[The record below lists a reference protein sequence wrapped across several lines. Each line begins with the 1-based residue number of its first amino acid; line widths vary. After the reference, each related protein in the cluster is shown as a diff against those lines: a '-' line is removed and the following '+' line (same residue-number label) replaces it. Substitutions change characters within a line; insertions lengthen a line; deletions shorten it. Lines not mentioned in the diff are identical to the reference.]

1 MFEIVTKEALNPT
14 VMRMDVCAPLI
25 AKKAKAGQFI
35 ILRLDEQG
43 ERIPLTIA
51 DYDREKGTVTIIF
64 QKVGLTTELL
74 GDLNEG
80 DSIRDFV
87 GPLGLPTELPDAY
100 VDIRRL
106 VSDEAYV
113 STLLDLLVDELLVSD
128 TKLDQ
133 VVELIWNTP
142 AYRQSVTGSVP
153 ELDLDDADTFRSLFR
168 SLYQN
173 NAQVRGLLDEQVR
186 LLAHDY
192 LTALQ
197 VDDITYDID
206 RIDLDD
212 NIVDMLA
219 ENLDPEGTPDAKNTL
234 HIYGTIA
241 NRLPLSAEIQ
251 ARLRP
256 TLIEV
261 PVQIDAKSEENV
273 IAETPIYGEDLRT
286 LIHGC
291 QVVIPVTLDR
301 YYRNGFDNTADCQLL
316 IELHLVKRG
325 GLKLNL

>member
-1 MFEIVTKEALNPT
+1 MKKL
-14 VMRMDVCAPLI
+14 PLL
-25 AKKAKAGQFI
+25 F
-35 ILRLDEQG
+35 L
-43 ERIPLTIA
+43 
-51 DYDREKGTVTIIF
+51 
-64 QKVGLTTELL
+64 VGLLAAGCVDKEY
-74 GDLNEG
+74 DLKDVETDNIAIG
-80 DSIRDFV
+80 DSQSEFRCPLMTIRVSMQEITDNGIDIENVFRETDIW
-87 GPLGLPTELPDAY
+87 LPTELPDAY

-173 NAQVRGLLDEQVR
+173 NAQVRELLDEQVR

-291 QVVIPVTLDR
+291 QVVIP
-301 YYRNGFDNTADCQLL
+301 
-316 IELHLVKRG
+316 
-325 GLKLNL
+325 

>member
-1 MFEIVTKEALNPT
+1 MKKL
-14 VMRMDVCAPLI
+14 PLL
-25 AKKAKAGQFI
+25 F
-35 ILRLDEQG
+35 L
-43 ERIPLTIA
+43 
-51 DYDREKGTVTIIF
+51 
-64 QKVGLTTELL
+64 VGLLAAGCVDKEY
-74 GDLNEG
+74 DLKDVETDNIAIG
-80 DSIRDFV
+80 DSQSEFRCPLMTIRVSMQEITDNGIDIENVFRETDIW
-87 GPLGLPTELPDAY
+87 LPTELPDAY

-133 VVELIWNTP
+133 VVELIWSTP

-173 NAQVRGLLDEQVR
+173 NAQVRELLDEQVR

>member
-1 MFEIVTKEALNPT
+1 MKKL
-14 VMRMDVCAPLI
+14 PLL
-25 AKKAKAGQFI
+25 F
-35 ILRLDEQG
+35 L
-43 ERIPLTIA
+43 
-51 DYDREKGTVTIIF
+51 
-64 QKVGLTTELL
+64 VGLLAAGCVDKEY
-74 GDLNEG
+74 DLKDVETDNIAIG
-80 DSIRDFV
+80 DSQSEFRCPLMTIRVSMQEITDNGIDIENVFRETDIW
-87 GPLGLPTELPDAY
+87 LPTELPDAY

-113 STLLDLLVDELLVSD
+113 STLLDLLVDELFVSD

-133 VVELIWNTP
+133 VVELIWNNP

-212 NIVDMLA
+212 NIVDMLSK
-219 ENLDPEGTPDAKNTL
+219 NLDPEGTPDAKNTL

>member
-1 MFEIVTKEALNPT
+1 MKKL
-14 VMRMDVCAPLI
+14 PLL
-25 AKKAKAGQFI
+25 F
-35 ILRLDEQG
+35 L
-43 ERIPLTIA
+43 
-51 DYDREKGTVTIIF
+51 
-64 QKVGLTTELL
+64 VGLLAAGCVDKEY
-74 GDLNEG
+74 DLKDVETDNIAIG
-80 DSIRDFV
+80 DSQSEFRCPLMTIRVSMQEITDNGIDIENVFRETDIW
-87 GPLGLPTELPDAY
+87 LPTELPDAY

-133 VVELIWNTP
+133 VVELIWNNP

-212 NIVDMLA
+212 NIVDMLSK
-219 ENLDPEGTPDAKNTL
+219 NLDPEGTPDAKNTL

-325 GLKLNL
+325 GLILNL

>member
-1 MFEIVTKEALNPT
+1 MKKL
-14 VMRMDVCAPLI
+14 PLL
-25 AKKAKAGQFI
+25 F
-35 ILRLDEQG
+35 L
-43 ERIPLTIA
+43 
-51 DYDREKGTVTIIF
+51 
-64 QKVGLTTELL
+64 VGLLAAGCVDKEY
-74 GDLNEG
+74 DLKDVETDNIAIG
-80 DSIRDFV
+80 DSQSEFRCPLMTIRVSMQEITDNGIDIENVFRETDIW
-87 GPLGLPTELPDAY
+87 LPTELPDAY

-168 SLYQN
+168 SLYQSSP
-173 NAQVRGLLDEQVR
+173 QVRELLDEQVR

-241 NRLPLSAEIQ
+241 NRLPLSAEIR

-301 YYRNGFDNTADCQLL
+301 YYRKGFDNTADCQLL

>member
-1 MFEIVTKEALNPT
+1 M
-14 VMRMDVCAPLI
+14 PLL
-25 AKKAKAGQFI
+25 F
-35 ILRLDEQG
+35 L
-43 ERIPLTIA
+43 
-51 DYDREKGTVTIIF
+51 
-64 QKVGLTTELL
+64 VGLLAAGCVDKEY
-74 GDLNEG
+74 DLKDVETDNIAIG
-80 DSIRDFV
+80 DSQSEFRCPLMTIRVSMQEITDNGIDIENVFRETDIW
-87 GPLGLPTELPDAY
+87 LPTELPDAY

-173 NAQVRGLLDEQVR
+173 NAQVRELLDEQVR

-241 NRLPLSAEIQ
+241 NRLPLSAEIR

>member
-1 MFEIVTKEALNPT
+1 MKKL
-14 VMRMDVCAPLI
+14 PLL
-25 AKKAKAGQFI
+25 F
-35 ILRLDEQG
+35 L
-43 ERIPLTIA
+43 
-51 DYDREKGTVTIIF
+51 
-64 QKVGLTTELL
+64 VGLLAAGCVDKEY
-74 GDLNEG
+74 DLKDVETDNIAIG
-80 DSIRDFV
+80 DSQSEFRCPLMTIRVSMQEITDNGIDIENVFRETDIW
-87 GPLGLPTELPDAY
+87 LPTELPDAY

-173 NAQVRGLLDEQVR
+173 NAQMRELLDEQVR

-291 QVVIPVTLDR
+291 QVIIPVTLDR

>member
-1 MFEIVTKEALNPT
+1 MKKL
-14 VMRMDVCAPLI
+14 PLL
-25 AKKAKAGQFI
+25 F
-35 ILRLDEQG
+35 L
-43 ERIPLTIA
+43 
-51 DYDREKGTVTIIF
+51 
-64 QKVGLTTELL
+64 VGLLAAGCVDKEY
-74 GDLNEG
+74 DLKDVETDNIAIG
-80 DSIRDFV
+80 DSQSEFRCPLMTIRVSMQEITDNGIDIENVFRETDIW
-87 GPLGLPTELPDAY
+87 LPTELPDAY

-113 STLLDLLVDELLVSD
+113 STLLEQLVDELLVSD

-133 VVELIWNTP
+133 VVELIWNNP

-173 NAQVRGLLDEQVR
+173 NAQVRELLDEQVR

-219 ENLDPEGTPDAKNTL
+219 ENLDPEGMPDAKNTL

>member
-1 MFEIVTKEALNPT
+1 MKKL
-14 VMRMDVCAPLI
+14 PLL
-25 AKKAKAGQFI
+25 F
-35 ILRLDEQG
+35 L
-43 ERIPLTIA
+43 
-51 DYDREKGTVTIIF
+51 
-64 QKVGLTTELL
+64 VGLLAAGCVDKEY
-74 GDLNEG
+74 DLKDVETDNIAIG
-80 DSIRDFV
+80 DSQSEFRCPLMTIRVSMQEITDNGIDIENVFRETDIW
-87 GPLGLPTELPDAY
+87 LPTELPDAY

-173 NAQVRGLLDEQVR
+173 NAQVRELLDEQVR

-291 QVVIPVTLDR
+291 QVIIPVTLDR

>member
-1 MFEIVTKEALNPT
+1 MKKL
-14 VMRMDVCAPLI
+14 PLL
-25 AKKAKAGQFI
+25 F
-35 ILRLDEQG
+35 L
-43 ERIPLTIA
+43 
-51 DYDREKGTVTIIF
+51 
-64 QKVGLTTELL
+64 VGLLAAGCVDKEY
-74 GDLNEG
+74 DLKDVETDNIAIG
-80 DSIRDFV
+80 DSQSEFRCPLMTIRVSMQEITDNGIDIENVFRETDIW
-87 GPLGLPTELPDAY
+87 LPIELPDAY

-173 NAQVRGLLDEQVR
+173 NAQVRELLDEQVR

-241 NRLPLSAEIQ
+241 IRLPLSAEIQ

>member
-1 MFEIVTKEALNPT
+1 MKKL
-14 VMRMDVCAPLI
+14 PLL
-25 AKKAKAGQFI
+25 F
-35 ILRLDEQG
+35 L
-43 ERIPLTIA
+43 
-51 DYDREKGTVTIIF
+51 
-64 QKVGLTTELL
+64 VGLLAAGCVDKEY
-74 GDLNEG
+74 DLKDVETDNIAIG
-80 DSIRDFV
+80 DSQSEFRCPLMTIRVSMQEITDNGIDIENVFRETDIW
-87 GPLGLPTELPDAY
+87 LPTELPDAY

-128 TKLDQ
+128 AKLDQ
-133 VVELIWNTP
+133 VVELIWNNP

-173 NAQVRGLLDEQVR
+173 NAQARELLDEQVR

-261 PVQIDAKSEENV
+261 PVDIDAKSEENV

>member
-1 MFEIVTKEALNPT
+1 MKKL
-14 VMRMDVCAPLI
+14 PLL
-25 AKKAKAGQFI
+25 F
-35 ILRLDEQG
+35 L
-43 ERIPLTIA
+43 
-51 DYDREKGTVTIIF
+51 
-64 QKVGLTTELL
+64 VGLLAAGCVDKEY
-74 GDLNEG
+74 DLKDVETDNIAIG
-80 DSIRDFV
+80 DSQSEFRCPLMTIRVSMQEITDNGIDIENVFRETDIW
-87 GPLGLPTELPDAY
+87 LPTELPDAY

-128 TKLDQ
+128 AKLDQ

-241 NRLPLSAEIQ
+241 NRLPLSAEIR

>member
-1 MFEIVTKEALNPT
+1 MKKL
-14 VMRMDVCAPLI
+14 PLL
-25 AKKAKAGQFI
+25 F
-35 ILRLDEQG
+35 L
-43 ERIPLTIA
+43 
-51 DYDREKGTVTIIF
+51 
-64 QKVGLTTELL
+64 VGLLAAGCVDKEY
-74 GDLNEG
+74 DLKDVETDNIAIG
-80 DSIRDFV
+80 DSQSEFRCPLMTIRVSMQEITDNGIDIENVFRETDIW
-87 GPLGLPTELPDAY
+87 LPTELPDAY

-106 VSDEAYV
+106 VSDGAYV

-173 NAQVRGLLDEQVR
+173 NAQVRELLDEQVR

>member
-1 MFEIVTKEALNPT
+1 MKKL
-14 VMRMDVCAPLI
+14 PLL
-25 AKKAKAGQFI
+25 F
-35 ILRLDEQG
+35 L
-43 ERIPLTIA
+43 
-51 DYDREKGTVTIIF
+51 
-64 QKVGLTTELL
+64 VGLLAAGCVDKEY
-74 GDLNEG
+74 DLKDVETDNIAIG
-80 DSIRDFV
+80 DSQSEFRCPLMTIRVSMQEITDNGIDIENVFRETDIW
-87 GPLGLPTELPDAY
+87 LPTELPDAY

-168 SLYQN
+168 SLYQSSP
-173 NAQVRGLLDEQVR
+173 QVRELLDEQVR

-219 ENLDPEGTPDAKNTL
+219 ENLDLEGTPDAKNTL

>member
-1 MFEIVTKEALNPT
+1 M
-14 VMRMDVCAPLI
+14 PLL
-25 AKKAKAGQFI
+25 F
-35 ILRLDEQG
+35 L
-43 ERIPLTIA
+43 
-51 DYDREKGTVTIIF
+51 
-64 QKVGLTTELL
+64 VGLLAAGCVDKEY
-74 GDLNEG
+74 DLKDVETDNIAIG
-80 DSIRDFV
+80 DSQSEFRCPLMTIRVSMQEITDNGIDIENVFRETDIW
-87 GPLGLPTELPDAY
+87 LPTELPDAY

-128 TKLDQ
+128 AKLDQ
-133 VVELIWNTP
+133 VVELIWNNP

-173 NAQVRGLLDEQVR
+173 NAQVRELLDEQVR

>member
-1 MFEIVTKEALNPT
+1 MKKL
-14 VMRMDVCAPLI
+14 PLL
-25 AKKAKAGQFI
+25 F
-35 ILRLDEQG
+35 L
-43 ERIPLTIA
+43 
-51 DYDREKGTVTIIF
+51 
-64 QKVGLTTELL
+64 VGLLAAGCVDKEY
-74 GDLNEG
+74 DLKDVETDNIAIG
-80 DSIRDFV
+80 DSQSEFRCPLMTIRVSMQEITDNGIDIENVFRETDIW
-87 GPLGLPTELPDAY
+87 LPTELPDAY

-168 SLYQN
+168 SLYQSSP
-173 NAQVRGLLDEQVR
+173 QVRELLDEQVR

-206 RIDLDD
+206 RIDLDE

-241 NRLPLSAEIQ
+241 NRLPLSAEIR

-301 YYRNGFDNTADCQLL
+301 YYRNGCDNTADCQLL

>member
-1 MFEIVTKEALNPT
+1 MKKL
-14 VMRMDVCAPLI
+14 PLL
-25 AKKAKAGQFI
+25 F
-35 ILRLDEQG
+35 L
-43 ERIPLTIA
+43 
-51 DYDREKGTVTIIF
+51 
-64 QKVGLTTELL
+64 VGLLAAGCVDKEY
-74 GDLNEG
+74 DLKDVETDNIAIG
-80 DSIRDFV
+80 DSQSEFRCPLMTIRVSMQEITDNGIDIENVFRETDIW
-87 GPLGLPTELPDAY
+87 LPTELPDAY

-128 TKLDQ
+128 AKLDQ
-133 VVELIWNTP
+133 VVELIWNNP

-173 NAQVRGLLDEQVR
+173 NAQVRELLDEQVR

>member
-1 MFEIVTKEALNPT
+1 MKKL
-14 VMRMDVCAPLI
+14 PLL
-25 AKKAKAGQFI
+25 F
-35 ILRLDEQG
+35 L
-43 ERIPLTIA
+43 
-51 DYDREKGTVTIIF
+51 
-64 QKVGLTTELL
+64 VGLLAAGCVDKEY
-74 GDLNEG
+74 DLKDVETDNIAIG
-80 DSIRDFV
+80 DSQSEFRCPLMTIRVSMQEITDNGIDIENVFRETDIW
-87 GPLGLPTELPDAY
+87 LPTELPDAY

-113 STLLDLLVDELLVSD
+113 STLLEQLVDELLVSD

-133 VVELIWNTP
+133 VVELIWNNP

-173 NAQVRGLLDEQVR
+173 NAQVRELLDEQVR

-212 NIVDMLA
+212 NIVDMLSK
-219 ENLDPEGTPDAKNTL
+219 NLDPEGTPDAKNTL

>member
-1 MFEIVTKEALNPT
+1 MKKL
-14 VMRMDVCAPLI
+14 PLL
-25 AKKAKAGQFI
+25 F
-35 ILRLDEQG
+35 L
-43 ERIPLTIA
+43 
-51 DYDREKGTVTIIF
+51 
-64 QKVGLTTELL
+64 VGLLAAGCVDKEY
-74 GDLNEG
+74 DLKDVETDNIAIG
-80 DSIRDFV
+80 DSQSEFRCPLMTIRVSMQEITDNGIDIENVFRETDIW
-87 GPLGLPTELPDAY
+87 LPTELPDAY

-113 STLLDLLVDELLVSD
+113 STLLDLLVDELRVSD
-128 TKLDQ
+128 PKLAQ

-173 NAQVRGLLDEQVR
+173 NAQVRELLDEQVR

>member
-1 MFEIVTKEALNPT
+1 MKKL
-14 VMRMDVCAPLI
+14 PLL
-25 AKKAKAGQFI
+25 F
-35 ILRLDEQG
+35 L
-43 ERIPLTIA
+43 
-51 DYDREKGTVTIIF
+51 
-64 QKVGLTTELL
+64 VGLLAAGCVDKEY
-74 GDLNEG
+74 DLKDVETDNIAIG
-80 DSIRDFV
+80 DSQSEFRCPLMTIRVSMQEITDNGIDIENVFRETDIW
-87 GPLGLPTELPDAY
+87 LPTELHDPY
-100 VDIRRL
+100 VDIPPL
-106 VSDEAYV
+106 LSDEAYV

-173 NAQVRGLLDEQVR
+173 NAQVRELLDEQVR

>member
-1 MFEIVTKEALNPT
+1 MKKL
-14 VMRMDVCAPLI
+14 PLL
-25 AKKAKAGQFI
+25 F
-35 ILRLDEQG
+35 L
-43 ERIPLTIA
+43 
-51 DYDREKGTVTIIF
+51 
-64 QKVGLTTELL
+64 VGLLAAGCVDKEY
-74 GDLNEG
+74 DLKDVETDNIAIG
-80 DSIRDFV
+80 DSQSEFRCPLMTIRVSMQEITDNGIDIENVFRETDIW
-87 GPLGLPTELPDAY
+87 LPTELPDAY

-153 ELDLDDADTFRSLFR
+153 ELDLDDADTFCSLFR

-173 NAQVRGLLDEQVR
+173 NAQVRELLDEQVR

>member
-1 MFEIVTKEALNPT
+1 MKKL
-14 VMRMDVCAPLI
+14 PLL
-25 AKKAKAGQFI
+25 F
-35 ILRLDEQG
+35 L
-43 ERIPLTIA
+43 
-51 DYDREKGTVTIIF
+51 
-64 QKVGLTTELL
+64 VGLLAAGCVDKEY
-74 GDLNEG
+74 DLKDVETDNIAIG
-80 DSIRDFV
+80 DSQSEFRCPLMTIRVSMQEITDNGIDIENVFRETDIW
-87 GPLGLPTELPDAY
+87 LPTELPDAY

-173 NAQVRGLLDEQVR
+173 NAQVRELLDEQVR

-286 LIHGC
+286 LIRGC

>member
-1 MFEIVTKEALNPT
+1 MKKL
-14 VMRMDVCAPLI
+14 PLL
-25 AKKAKAGQFI
+25 F
-35 ILRLDEQG
+35 L
-43 ERIPLTIA
+43 
-51 DYDREKGTVTIIF
+51 
-64 QKVGLTTELL
+64 VGLLAAGCVDKEY
-74 GDLNEG
+74 DLKDVETDNIAIG
-80 DSIRDFV
+80 DSQSEFRCPLMTIRVSMQEITDNGIDIENVFRETDIW
-87 GPLGLPTELPDAY
+87 LPTELPDAY

-128 TKLDQ
+128 TKLGQ

-173 NAQVRGLLDEQVR
+173 NAQVRELLDEQVR

>member
-1 MFEIVTKEALNPT
+1 MKKL
-14 VMRMDVCAPLI
+14 PLL
-25 AKKAKAGQFI
+25 F
-35 ILRLDEQG
+35 L
-43 ERIPLTIA
+43 
-51 DYDREKGTVTIIF
+51 
-64 QKVGLTTELL
+64 VGLLAAECVDKEY
-74 GDLNEG
+74 DLKDVETDNIAIG
-80 DSIRDFV
+80 DSQSEFRCPLMTIRVSMQEITDNGIDIENVFRETDIW
-87 GPLGLPTELPDAY
+87 LPTELPDAY

-173 NAQVRGLLDEQVR
+173 NAQVRELLDEQVR

>member
-1 MFEIVTKEALNPT
+1 MKKL
-14 VMRMDVCAPLI
+14 PLL
-25 AKKAKAGQFI
+25 F
-35 ILRLDEQG
+35 L
-43 ERIPLTIA
+43 
-51 DYDREKGTVTIIF
+51 
-64 QKVGLTTELL
+64 VGLLAAGCVDKEY
-74 GDLNEG
+74 DLKDVETDNIAIG
-80 DSIRDFV
+80 DSQSEFRCPLMTIRVSMQEITDNGIDIENVFRETDIW
-87 GPLGLPTELPDAY
+87 LPTELPDAY

-153 ELDLDDADTFRSLFR
+153 ELDLDDVDTFRSLFR

-173 NAQVRGLLDEQVR
+173 NAQVRELLDEQVR

>member
-1 MFEIVTKEALNPT
+1 MKKL
-14 VMRMDVCAPLI
+14 PLL
-25 AKKAKAGQFI
+25 F
-35 ILRLDEQG
+35 L
-43 ERIPLTIA
+43 
-51 DYDREKGTVTIIF
+51 
-64 QKVGLTTELL
+64 VGLLAAGCVDKEY
-74 GDLNEG
+74 DLKDVETDNIAIG
-80 DSIRDFV
+80 DSQSEFRCPLMTIRVSMQEITDNGIDIENVFRETDIW
-87 GPLGLPTELPDAY
+87 LPTELPDAY

-128 TKLDQ
+128 AKLDQ
-133 VVELIWNTP
+133 VVELIWNNP

-212 NIVDMLA
+212 NIVDMLSK
-219 ENLDPEGTPDAKNTL
+219 NLDPEGTPDAKNTL

-241 NRLPLSAEIQ
+241 NRLPLSAEIR

-286 LIHGC
+286 LIRGC

>member
-1 MFEIVTKEALNPT
+1 MKKL
-14 VMRMDVCAPLI
+14 PLL
-25 AKKAKAGQFI
+25 F
-35 ILRLDEQG
+35 L
-43 ERIPLTIA
+43 
-51 DYDREKGTVTIIF
+51 
-64 QKVGLTTELL
+64 VGLLAAGCVDKEY
-74 GDLNEG
+74 DLKDVETDNIAIG
-80 DSIRDFV
+80 DSQSEFRCPLMTIRVSMQEITDNGIDIENVFRETDIW
-87 GPLGLPTELPDAY
+87 LPTELPDAY

-128 TKLDQ
+128 AKLDQ

-173 NAQVRGLLDEQVR
+173 NAQVRGLLDEQVW

-241 NRLPLSAEIQ
+241 NRLPLSAEIR

>member
-1 MFEIVTKEALNPT
+1 MKKL
-14 VMRMDVCAPLI
+14 PLL
-25 AKKAKAGQFI
+25 F
-35 ILRLDEQG
+35 L
-43 ERIPLTIA
+43 
-51 DYDREKGTVTIIF
+51 
-64 QKVGLTTELL
+64 VGLLAAGCVDKEY
-74 GDLNEG
+74 DLKDVETDNIAIG
-80 DSIRDFV
+80 DSQSEFRCPLMTIRVSMQEITDNGIDIENVFRETDIW
-87 GPLGLPTELPDAY
+87 LPTELPDAY

-219 ENLDPEGTPDAKNTL
+219 ENLDPEGMPDAKNTL

>member
-1 MFEIVTKEALNPT
+1 MKKL
-14 VMRMDVCAPLI
+14 PLL
-25 AKKAKAGQFI
+25 F
-35 ILRLDEQG
+35 L
-43 ERIPLTIA
+43 
-51 DYDREKGTVTIIF
+51 
-64 QKVGLTTELL
+64 VGLLAAGCVDKEY
-74 GDLNEG
+74 DLKDVETDNIAIG
-80 DSIRDFV
+80 DSQSEFRCPLMTIRVSMQEITDNGIDIENVFRETDIW
-87 GPLGLPTELPDAY
+87 LPIELPDAY

-173 NAQVRGLLDEQVR
+173 NAQVRELLDEQVR

>member
-1 MFEIVTKEALNPT
+1 MKKL
-14 VMRMDVCAPLI
+14 PLL
-25 AKKAKAGQFI
+25 F
-35 ILRLDEQG
+35 L
-43 ERIPLTIA
+43 
-51 DYDREKGTVTIIF
+51 
-64 QKVGLTTELL
+64 VGLLAAGCVDKEY
-74 GDLNEG
+74 DLKDVETDNIAIG
-80 DSIRDFV
+80 DSQSEFRCPLMTIRVSMQEITDNGIDIENVFRETDIW
-87 GPLGLPTELPDAY
+87 LPTELPDAY

-113 STLLDLLVDELLVSD
+113 STLLEQLVDELLVSD
-128 TKLDQ
+128 AKLDQ

-173 NAQVRGLLDEQVR
+173 NAQVRELLDEQVR

>member
-1 MFEIVTKEALNPT
+1 MKKL
-14 VMRMDVCAPLI
+14 PL
-25 AKKAKAGQFI
+25 
-35 ILRLDEQG
+35 LVL
-43 ERIPLTIA
+43 
-51 DYDREKGTVTIIF
+51 
-64 QKVGLTTELL
+64 VGLLAAGCVDKEY
-74 GDLNEG
+74 DLKDVETDNIAIG
-80 DSIRDFV
+80 DSQSEFRCPLMTIRVSMQEITDNGIDIENVFRETDIW
-87 GPLGLPTELPDAY
+87 LPTELPDAY

-113 STLLDLLVDELLVSD
+113 STLLDLLVDELLISD

>member
-1 MFEIVTKEALNPT
+1 MKKL
-14 VMRMDVCAPLI
+14 PLL
-25 AKKAKAGQFI
+25 F
-35 ILRLDEQG
+35 L
-43 ERIPLTIA
+43 
-51 DYDREKGTVTIIF
+51 
-64 QKVGLTTELL
+64 VGLLAAGCVDKEY
-74 GDLNEG
+74 DLKDVETDNIAIG
-80 DSIRDFV
+80 DSQSEFRC
-87 GPLGLPTELPDAY
+87 PLMTTRVSMQEITDNGIDIENVFRETDIWLPTELPDAY

-133 VVELIWNTP
+133 VVELIWSTP

-173 NAQVRGLLDEQVR
+173 NAQVRELLDEQVR

-241 NRLPLSAEIQ
+241 NRLPLSAEIR

-301 YYRNGFDNTADCQLL
+301 YYRSGFDNTADCQLL
-316 IELHLVKRG
+316 IGLHLVKRG

>member
-1 MFEIVTKEALNPT
+1 MKKL
-14 VMRMDVCAPLI
+14 PLL
-25 AKKAKAGQFI
+25 F
-35 ILRLDEQG
+35 L
-43 ERIPLTIA
+43 
-51 DYDREKGTVTIIF
+51 
-64 QKVGLTTELL
+64 VGLLAAGCVDKEY
-74 GDLNEG
+74 DLKDVETDNIAIG
-80 DSIRDFV
+80 DSQSEFRCPLMTIRVSMQEITDNGIDIENVFRETDIW
-87 GPLGLPTELPDAY
+87 LPTELPDAY

-113 STLLDLLVDELLVSD
+113 STLLEQLVDELLVSD

-173 NAQVRGLLDEQVR
+173 NAQVRELLDEQVR

-325 GLKLNL
+325 ELKLNL

>member
-1 MFEIVTKEALNPT
+1 MKKL
-14 VMRMDVCAPLI
+14 PLL
-25 AKKAKAGQFI
+25 F
-35 ILRLDEQG
+35 L
-43 ERIPLTIA
+43 
-51 DYDREKGTVTIIF
+51 
-64 QKVGLTTELL
+64 VGLLAAGCVDKEY
-74 GDLNEG
+74 DLKDVETDNIAIG
-80 DSIRDFV
+80 DSQSEFRCPLMTIRVSMQEITDNGIDIENVFRETDIW
-87 GPLGLPTELPDAY
+87 LPTELPDAY

-168 SLYQN
+168 SLYQSSP
-173 NAQVRGLLDEQVR
+173 QVRELLDEQVR

-234 HIYGTIA
+234 HVYGTIA

>member
-1 MFEIVTKEALNPT
+1 MKKL
-14 VMRMDVCAPLI
+14 PLL
-25 AKKAKAGQFI
+25 F
-35 ILRLDEQG
+35 L
-43 ERIPLTIA
+43 
-51 DYDREKGTVTIIF
+51 
-64 QKVGLTTELL
+64 VGLLAAGCVDKEY
-74 GDLNEG
+74 DLKDVETDNIAIG
-80 DSIRDFV
+80 DSQSEFRCPLMTIRVSMQEITDNGIDIENVFRETDIW
-87 GPLGLPTELPDAY
+87 LPTELPDAY

-133 VVELIWNTP
+133 VVELIWNTS

-173 NAQVRGLLDEQVR
+173 NAQVRELLDEQVR

-241 NRLPLSAEIQ
+241 NRLPLSAEIR

-286 LIHGC
+286 LIRGC

>member
-1 MFEIVTKEALNPT
+1 MKKL
-14 VMRMDVCAPLI
+14 PLL
-25 AKKAKAGQFI
+25 F
-35 ILRLDEQG
+35 L
-43 ERIPLTIA
+43 
-51 DYDREKGTVTIIF
+51 
-64 QKVGLTTELL
+64 VGLLAAGCVDKEY
-74 GDLNEG
+74 DLKDVETDNIAIG
-80 DSIRDFV
+80 DSQSEFRCPLMTIRVSMQEITDNGIDIENVFRETDIW
-87 GPLGLPTELPDAY
+87 LPTELPDAY

-128 TKLDQ
+128 AKLDQ
-133 VVELIWNTP
+133 VVELIWNNP

-212 NIVDMLA
+212 NIVDMLSK
-219 ENLDPEGTPDAKNTL
+219 NLDPEGTPDAKNTL

-286 LIHGC
+286 LIRGC

>member
-1 MFEIVTKEALNPT
+1 MKKL
-14 VMRMDVCAPLI
+14 PL
-25 AKKAKAGQFI
+25 
-35 ILRLDEQG
+35 LL
-43 ERIPLTIA
+43 L
-51 DYDREKGTVTIIF
+51 
-64 QKVGLTTELL
+64 VGLLAAGCVDKEY
-74 GDLNEG
+74 DLKDVETDNIAIG
-80 DSIRDFV
+80 DSQSEFRCPLMTIRVSMQEITDNGIDIENVFRETDIW
-87 GPLGLPTELPDAY
+87 LPTELPDAY

-173 NAQVRGLLDEQVR
+173 NAQVRELLDEQVR

-241 NRLPLSAEIQ
+241 NRLPLSAEIR

>member
-1 MFEIVTKEALNPT
+1 MKKL
-14 VMRMDVCAPLI
+14 PLL
-25 AKKAKAGQFI
+25 F
-35 ILRLDEQG
+35 L
-43 ERIPLTIA
+43 
-51 DYDREKGTVTIIF
+51 
-64 QKVGLTTELL
+64 VGLLAAGCVDKEY
-74 GDLNEG
+74 DLKDVETDNIAIG
-80 DSIRDFV
+80 DSQSEFRCPLMTIRVSMQEITDNGIDIENVFRETDIW
-87 GPLGLPTELPDAY
+87 LPTELPDAY

-173 NAQVRGLLDEQVR
+173 NAQVRELLDEQVQ

>member
-1 MFEIVTKEALNPT
+1 MKKL
-14 VMRMDVCAPLI
+14 PLL
-25 AKKAKAGQFI
+25 F
-35 ILRLDEQG
+35 L
-43 ERIPLTIA
+43 
-51 DYDREKGTVTIIF
+51 
-64 QKVGLTTELL
+64 VGLLAAGCVDKEY
-74 GDLNEG
+74 DLKDVETDNIAIG
-80 DSIRDFV
+80 DSQSEFRCPLMTIRVSMQEITDNGIDIENVFRETDIW
-87 GPLGLPTELPDAY
+87 LPTELPDAY

-113 STLLDLLVDELLVSD
+113 STLLDLLVDELLVSN

-173 NAQVRGLLDEQVR
+173 NAQVRELLDEQVR